1 MNRKRK
7 LLSYFKKNV
16 EIDMQAIA
24 RIKQY
29 PDKQVAFMGGVHSW
43 YMSCCAAKYDELK
56 KGIEYA
62 GYKYPDS
69 DSVWERAIGAC
80 KLVTSQK
87 LFESGY

>member
-16 EIDMQAIA
+16 EIDMQAIT

-29 PDKQVAFMGGVHSW
+29 PDKQVAFMGGVHGW

-56 KGIEYA
+56 KESSTPATNFPTAYGNEL
-62 GYKYPDS
+62 
-69 DSVWERAIGAC
+69 
-80 KLVTSQK
+80 LVHVS
-87 LFESGY
+87 